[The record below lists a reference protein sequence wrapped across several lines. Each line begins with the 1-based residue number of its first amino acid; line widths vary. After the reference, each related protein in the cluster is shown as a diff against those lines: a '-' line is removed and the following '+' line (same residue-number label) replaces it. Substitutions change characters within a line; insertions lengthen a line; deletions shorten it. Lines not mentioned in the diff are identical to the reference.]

1 MVLCRFSDREQTYF
15 KEPTLD
21 YLVIFK
27 LTLGMSVNACLSQ
40 CATDWQPV
48 VVACRCGSGPMTT
61 GIGSNPFLQP

>member
-1 MVLCRFSDREQTYF
+1 MVLCRLSDREPTYF

-48 VVACRCGSGPMTT
+48 VVYPASGPMTT